1 MGTLNEDLQAIKTV
15 ENTLTSNKVAKFAY
29 TDTAYANNDAN
40 GVNNY
45 DFDQEQNIPNGT
57 ATVMQ
62 VNETVLTKGWR
73 TQASSLTRMLMNH
86 FLGRISYNLNKVNDN
101 MSNLLSTLQSHLGTA
116 NGFAS
121 LDENGRIPYSQL
133 PESAIEYKGQWNAQ
147 TNTPT
152 LADGTGVKGDFYI
165 VSVAGTQNL
174 GSGNIQFFVND
185 RVIYDGSVWS
195 RLSAGDVKTVNNIAP
210 VNGNITLTKGDVG
223 LGNVANTG
231 DSDIPVANGTTKLTT
246 KGGYNL
252 LTSLAPYFS
261 TSVSYTGGTYVT
273 YQGNLY
279 KCIVNHSGAWNS
291 AHFQQCA
298 LGTDLLTLIS
308 PKNYSTEEFN
318 THEKWIN
325 GKDIYRKV
333 FNLKDY
339 TAEFY
344 APLKAKAGGVESIRV
359 NVSCKYNDYTYYGA
373 YSGGVIIR
381 TNDGV
386 HFEKVFSGSLVTQ
399 MIGAMC
405 VHNGKL
411 WIGTTSGGNSGF
423 LYVTNGTSVLGSY
436 TLPTTG
442 TSKAGGIESLC
453 SFKGTL
459 YFGAIASN
467 TASDTTGGLW
477 KVTETNG
484 LPTAITKLSVSARSS
499 GSTVNL
505 NRAKIKGLINCN
517 DDIMFIGCDWNSNTQ
532 SDAIF
537 FTKDGT
543 TFSGFGLGSKMGHF
557 GSFSLIH
564 FPVDSD
570 MDSILDSY
578 SNVLYASGDTVFGLS
593 GSSFANVTYDT
604 QLSRA
609 YGLSAVSN
617 SNPLYAFTIK
627 DDYIYAI
634 TSKGDCYKQTYPS
647 APFRFSEY
655 TIPVASDVSLS
666 GGDIRAIDVFN
677 GTFVILGATSSHNI
691 FIRVFQKLGNALRI
705 NYTTYP
711 EFGVM
716 ENFLKG
722 FVMADDNN
730 YIAKVLGKDIVT
742 GNYFSFDTANT
753 IDQGSLSV
761 HNSYLYLEYTKA

>member
-1 MGTLNEDLQAIKTV
+1 MGTLNEDLQAIKKV
-15 ENTLTSNKVAKFAY
+15 ENTLISNKVSKFAY
-29 TDTAYANNDAN
+29 TDKAYANNDAN

-165 VSVAGTQNL
+165 VSVAGTQDL

-223 LGNVANTG
+223 LGSVVNTG

-261 TSVSYTGGTYVT
+261 ESVTYASGTYVT
-273 YQGNLY
+273 YQGKFY
-279 KCIVNHSGAWNS
+279 KCIVAHSGAWNS
-291 AHFQQCA
+291 AHFQQCDI
-298 LGTDLLTLIS
+298 GTDLALTA
-308 PKNYSTEEFN
+308 PKIYSTEEFN

-344 APLKAKAGGVESIRV
+344 APLNAKAGGVESIRI
-359 NVSCKYNDYTYYGA
+359 NVSCKYNGYTYYGG
-373 YSGGVIIR
+373 YSGAIIK

-386 HFEKVFSGSLVTQ
+386 HFKKAFSSFSGNML
-399 MIGAMC
+399 IGAMC

-411 WIGTTSGGNSGF
+411 WFGTTSSSGDGGT
-423 LYVTNGTSVLGSY
+423 LYVTDGENVLGSY

-442 TSKAGGIESLC
+442 ASKAGGVESLC

-459 YFGAIASN
+459 YFGAVA
-467 TASDTTGGLW
+467 TTDTSDTTGGLW

-484 LPTAITKLSVSARSS
+484 LPTAITKLSVSAQSS
-499 GSTVNL
+499 GSTHDL
-505 NRAKIKGLINCN
+505 NRAKIKGLFNYN
-517 DDIMFIGCDWNSNTQ
+517 DNVMFIGCDRKGQNT
-532 SDAIF
+532 DAIF

-543 TFSGFGLGSKMGHF
+543 TFSGFSKGVKMAYFGTFFLYHF
-557 GSFSLIH
+557 
-564 FPVDSD
+564 DTANKD
-570 MDSILDSY
+570 ILY
-578 SNVLYASGDTVFGLS
+578 ISGDKVFASLS
-593 GSSFANVTYDT
+593 SSSITDLSNITSSSRFSQIGFFTGGSANI
-604 QLSRA
+604 
-609 YGLSAVSN
+609 
-617 SNPLYAFTIK
+617 LYAFTTK
-627 DDYIYAI
+627 NNYIYAI
-634 TSKGDCYKQTYPS
+634 SSNGTCYKQSSLQDPTNFS
-647 APFRFSEY
+647 AY
-655 TIPVASDVSLS
+655 TIPVGSSVSLR

-677 GTFVILGATSSHNI
+677 DTFVIIGATSSYNI
-691 FIRVFQKLGNALRI
+691 FIRVFQKIGNLLKI
-705 NYTTYP
+705 NYVTYP
-711 EFGVM
+711 EFGAM

-722 FVMADDNN
+722 FVMADDIN
-730 YIAKVLGKDIVT
+730 YIVSVLGKDTVT
-742 GNYFSFDTANT
+742 ENYFSFDTANS
-753 IDQGSLSV
+753 IDQGRLSV

>member
-15 ENTLTSNKVAKFAY
+15 ENTLISNKVSKFAY
-29 TDTAYANNDAN
+29 TDKAYANNDAN

-195 RLSAGDVKTVNNIAP
+195 RLSAGDVKTVNNISP
-210 VNGNITLTKGDVG
+210 VNGNITLTKDDVG

-261 TSVSYTGGTYVT
+261 TSVSYSTGTYVT
-273 YQGNLY
+273 YQGKFY
-279 KCIVNHSGAWNS
+279 KCIVNHSGTWNS
-291 AHFQQCA
+291 AHFQQCDISS
-298 LGTDLLTLIS
+298 DLVALIS

-344 APLKAKAGGVESIRV
+344 APLKAKANGVGSIKV
-359 NVSCKYNDYTYYGA
+359 NVSCKYNGYTYYGEDK
-373 YSGGVIIR
+373 GNIIR

-386 HFEKVFSGSLVTQ
+386 HFEKVFSSLIKQ
-399 MIGAMC
+399 LIGAMC
-405 VHNGKL
+405 IHNGKL
-411 WIGTTSGGNSGF
+411 WIGTTASGDGGT
-423 LYVTNGTSVLGSY
+423 LYVTDGTSVLGSY
-436 TLPTTG
+436 KIPTSG
-442 TSKAGGIESLC
+442 TSQAGGIESLC

-459 YFGAIASN
+459 YFGAIASK

-484 LPTAITKLSVSARSS
+484 LPTAITKLSVSAQSS
-499 GSTVNL
+499 GSTHNL
-505 NRAKIKGLINCN
+505 NRAKIKGLFNYN
-517 DDIMFIGCDWNSNTQ
+517 DDVMFLGCDWKGQND
-532 SDAIF
+532 DAIF

-543 TFSGFGLGSKMGHF
+543 TFSGFSDGVKMANFGAFFLYHFDTANKDILYISGDKVFVSASDISITDLSNVTSSSRFSPLGSFKV
-557 GSFSLIH
+557 SS
-564 FPVDSD
+564 
-570 MDSILDSY
+570 
-578 SNVLYASGDTVFGLS
+578 SNI
-593 GSSFANVTYDT
+593 
-604 QLSRA
+604 
-609 YGLSAVSN
+609 
-617 SNPLYAFTIK
+617 LYAFTIK
-627 DDYIYAI
+627 DNYIYAI
-634 TSKGDCYKQTYPS
+634 SSNGTCYKQSSLQDPI
-647 APFRFSEY
+647 RFSAY

-677 GTFVILGATSSHNI
+677 GTFVILGATSSHSI
-691 FIRVFQKLGNALRI
+691 FIQVFQKLGNALRI
-705 NYTTYP
+705 KYTTYP
-711 EFGVM
+711 EFRTM
-716 ENFLKG
+716 ENFIHG
-722 FVMADDNN
+722 FVMADDIN
-730 YIAKVLGKDIVT
+730 YITKVLGKDIVT
-742 GNYFSFDTANT
+742 GNYFSFDTANA

-761 HNSYLYLEYTKA
+761 HNSYLCLEYTKA